1 VAIGPTKDNVTM
13 VIGMGS
19 SIGDIGVKVEYFFGY
34 NKLGAVIAQ
43 FIGKKDFD
51 SLLMASKEKYGE
63 PKSEEPLKNIYG
75 NEIGI
80 QINWEMSN
88 VAINIKYNL
97 ISGEG
102 RLTYSYKPI
111 LGEK

>member
-1 VAIGPTKDNVTM
+1 M

-34 NKLGAVIAQ
+34 NKLGAVTAQ

-51 SLLMASKEKYGE
+51 SLLMATKEKYGE

-111 LGEK
+111 LREQ